1 MKHFLIFLSVMII
14 GFQSHS
20 KGFLFFKKKF
30 PKTEQEAKQIL
41 CQKKWEMI
49 KFKAGLDVA
58 KGSKIKDK
66 NLGMTIEFKMDGSA
80 ELHDAN
86 RVRKAD
92 YIYDKEHQR
101 IIIHRSGT
109 SKALII
115 YSLKKNQFK
124 MKPEDPKEAY
134 LAEMTFTNK

>member
-1 MKHFLIFLSVMII
+1 MKHFLILFLVMIV

-41 CQKKWEMI
+41 CRKKWEMV

-86 RVRKAD
+86 RIRKAD